1 MGEELESEVG
11 RVQAASE
18 QRSKN
23 NQDRE
28 SAREGLTR
36 TRKRAHTPSG
46 EEDSGKLPPLG
57 LSSGKVAP
65 MKKKKLVTL
74 GGREANPPGGAAVEK
89 AKGAGSGPAR
99 VAPPRRSLKTVHK

>member
-1 MGEELESEVG
+1 VA

-46 EEDSGKLPPLG
+46 EEGSGKLPPLS

-74 GGREANPPGGAAVEK
+74 GGREANPPGGVAAEK
-89 AKGAGSGPAR
+89 AKGA
-99 VAPPRRSLKTVHK
+99 